1 MNLDEIRTCLTAD
14 GWPVEELSKTTLQS
28 RFRGKARIF
37 PMLVHVDGA
46 YVAFSVLPYARAPE
60 DADDAEELLKQLLRF
75 NRQMNL
81 AKFSLD
87 EDDDVVLSVEY
98 RMADL
103 DPSEVRDAVD
113 VVSFYADKYYADV
126 DKLARS

>member
-14 GWPVEELSKTTLQS
+14 GWPVEMLSKKTMQS

-37 PMLVHVDGA
+37 PMLVHIEA
-46 YVAFSVLPYARAPE
+46 TYVTFAVIPYAHAPE
-60 DADDAEELLKQLLRF
+60 DPDDAEELFCELLRY

-81 AKFSLD
+81 AKFSID

-98 RMADL
+98 RLADL

-113 VVSFYADKYYADV
+113 
-126 DKLARS
+126 